1 MATILAFPIF
11 GLLVILQSTIVSR
24 VQLAGGVADLI
35 LLVIIAWSLQER
47 VQHAWIWA
55 VIGAA
60 MVAFVSAVPV
70 VATVTGYLVAMGL
83 GRFFHRRIWQAP
95 VLAMFITTAISTVL
109 QHLIT
114 MTFLNINYS
123 AISLGQG
130 FTAVTLPSAFL
141 NLVLALP
148 VYALVTD
155 FSKWVYPVEDEL

>member
-24 VQLAGGVADLI
+24 VQLGGGAADLV
-35 LLVIIAWSLQER
+35 LLVIIAWSLQEQ
-47 VQHAWIWA
+47 VEHAWIWA
-55 VIGAA
+55 LIGSA

-70 VATVTGYLVAMGL
+70 VATVAGYLIAMVL

-95 VLAMFITTAISTVL
+95 VLAMFVTTAISTVL
-109 QHLIT
+109 QHLII

-123 AISLGQG
+123 TIALGQG
-130 FTAVTLPSAFL
+130 FTAVTLPGAFL

-155 FSKWVYPVEDEL
+155 FAKWVYPVEDEL